1 MDKYRTLAA
10 NTALISIGTF
20 ASKFLLFFMVRFY
33 TAYLSPSDYGTADLI
48 TQTANLLIPVVS
60 FGITDGVFR
69 FAMDSP
75 SLRKNVFSS
84 GILVLFAGG
93 CFFALLSL
101 VLYPMGKL
109 NYEVVLVLVY
119 AICSCIHSLC
129 AQFTRGRGRMQ
140 IYAIQGILNTA
151 FVVTLNILFLAGF
164 HMGIIGYVI
173 AISIADLLCTTF
185 LVFKERLWEYVT
197 WKPDLS
203 ILKSMLKYSIPMI
216 PTTIFWWVTSVSD
229 RYMIRAF
236 IDSEAN
242 GMYTIACKIPT
253 VMAFWQ
259 VFLWKP
265 RSSQLLQNHR
275 VRRKKEIT
283 FLKDLGAPAGGVV
296 LFGSFLIA
304 FAKPE
309 IWCWLQRRTIPWQY
323 VPILCVSAVYSSFV
337 TFLGTIYMVKKRSN
351 LYFWTSLLGAS
362 TNIVLNLILI
372 PSPLGVHGAAIATMI
387 SYMVLFTVRAISTN
401 KLIPMQLHTVKLILG
416 TVILLIQCAFIV
428 LDLPGWI
435 VMQAVCPLLLFAIYG
450 KVMMT
455 GGKRVLK
462 EGKSLV
468 RRKLGK

>member
-173 AISIADLLCTTF
+173 AISIADL
-185 LVFKERLWEYVT
+185 
-197 WKPDLS
+197 PG
-203 ILKSMLKYSIPMI
+203 I
-216 PTTIFWWVTSVSD
+216 
-229 RYMIRAF
+229 
-236 IDSEAN
+236 
-242 GMYTIACKIPT
+242 
-253 VMAFWQ
+253 Q
-259 VFLWKP
+259 
-265 RSSQLLQNHR
+265 
-275 VRRKKEIT
+275 
-283 FLKDLGAPAGGVV
+283 
-296 LFGSFLIA
+296 
-304 FAKPE
+304 
-309 IWCWLQRRTIPWQY
+309 
-323 VPILCVSAVYSSFV
+323 
-337 TFLGTIYMVKKRSN
+337 
-351 LYFWTSLLGAS
+351 
-362 TNIVLNLILI
+362 
-372 PSPLGVHGAAIATMI
+372 
-387 SYMVLFTVRAISTN
+387 
-401 KLIPMQLHTVKLILG
+401 G
-416 TVILLIQCAFIV
+416 TVVGICDLEAGSVHFKKHAEIQYSDDPDNDLLVGNQRFGPV
-428 LDLPGWI
+428 YDPG
-435 VMQAVCPLLLFAIYG
+435 IY
-450 KVMMT
+450 
-455 GGKRVLK
+455 
-462 EGKSLV
+462 
-468 RRKLGK
+468 